1 MRTKYTDKNTIN
13 VITLG
18 CSKNTYDSEV
28 LMGQLK
34 ANNKNVVHD
43 SEGNIVVINTCG
55 FIENAKQQ
63 SIDTILENVKKKK
76 QGIIDKVF
84 VTGCLSERY
93 KTDLIDEIPEVD
105 KYFGTTELPSLLKH
119 LESDYKNELT
129 GERLLTTPKNYAY
142 LKISEGCDRP
152 CSFCAIPLMRGKHKS
167 FSIENLLVKAQSL
180 AKDGVKELILIAQ
193 DSTYYGIDIYG
204 KRSLSLLLKELVKV
218 EGIEWIRLHY
228 AFPIGFPKDVLKVIN
243 DEPKICNYIDI
254 PLQHTSES
262 ILKSMKRPSNRE
274 KINKLLSDF
283 RKNVPGIAIRTTIIV
298 GYPGETQK
306 DFELLKDWI
315 KEIRFDRLGCFTYS
329 HEEGTSAF
337 DLKDDVDQQV
347 KNKRLNEI
355 MELQSKISWEEN
367 QKKIGKIFKVV
378 IDRKKENYYVG
389 RTQFDSPDVDNE
401 VLISCNENYLKVG
414 SFVNVKITDASD
426 FDLYAVVTNNS
437 NEFVN

>member
-254 PLQHTSES
+254 PLQHISES